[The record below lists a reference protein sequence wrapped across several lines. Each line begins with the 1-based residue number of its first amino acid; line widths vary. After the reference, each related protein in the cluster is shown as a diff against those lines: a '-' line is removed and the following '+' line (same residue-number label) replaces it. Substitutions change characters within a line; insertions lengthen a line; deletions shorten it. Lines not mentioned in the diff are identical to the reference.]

1 MSGDFDI
8 VNVVQMANGERK
20 YGLLLK
26 RKFTTENPHWE
37 FVPFGNLW
45 SYVHSK
51 DRSLIEEVPIS
62 MIKFVDLVR
71 M

>member
-8 VNVVQMANGERK
+8 VNVVQMVNGERK

-26 RKFTTENPHWE
+26 RKAMTENPHWE
-37 FVPFGNLW
+37 FVPFGNLR

-51 DRSLIEEVPIS
+51 DRNLIEEVPMS
-62 MIKFVDLVR
+62 MIKFVDRVR
-71 M
+71 V